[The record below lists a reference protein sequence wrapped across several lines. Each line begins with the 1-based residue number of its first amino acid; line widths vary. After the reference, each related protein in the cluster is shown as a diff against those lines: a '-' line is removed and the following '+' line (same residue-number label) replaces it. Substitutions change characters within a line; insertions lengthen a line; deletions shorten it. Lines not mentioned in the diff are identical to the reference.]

1 MNIIELRNLFN
12 NTFGMYVKGTN
23 TKSINLPMETLV
35 ENIKNAKTAE
45 QCFSNLYYA
54 VDIYDQEIE
63 YHRTVAKDLLRKYD
77 NVLILFKTLNIS
89 CKDSD
94 AEPVLIKALEDFRN
108 AG

>member
-54 VDIYDQEIE
+54 VDIYDK
-63 YHRTVAKDLLRKYD
+63 R
-77 NVLILFKTLNIS
+77 LNIIEQLLKTYFVS
-89 CKDSD
+89 M
-94 AEPVLIKALEDFRN
+94 IMY
-108 AG
+108 

>member
-1 MNIIELRNLFN
+1 M
-12 NTFGMYVKGTN
+12 
-23 TKSINLPMETLV
+23 
-35 ENIKNAKTAE
+35 
-45 QCFSNLYYA
+45 
-54 VDIYDQEIE
+54 DIYDQEIE

-77 NVLILFKTLNIS
+77 NVLILFKTLNRS